1 MKINKK
7 QWLLHGVFIVILLIF
22 LFPIAF
28 AISNSLKTVEES
40 YNNILSL
47 IPRELTFD
55 NFRYVAERLPILR
68 IIGNTFFI
76 ATVVTVVKLL
86 TSVLCA
92 YALVFYDFRMRN
104 TMYFIMLTTMF
115 IPFTVTMIPNYLL
128 ISQWNL
134 LDSGWGV
141 MLPQL
146 ADVLG
151 IFLLRQSMRSIP
163 KSLIEVAR
171 VDNVK
176 DGAILRDIILPLVQP
191 SLISTGAMF
200 FINSWNEFVWPVLIL
215 KSKENYTLSLA
226 LQMFISAEGGTD
238 FPIAMAVSVI
248 TMVIPLL
255 LYLAFQRQIIR
266 TYVQSGLK

>member
-1 MKINKK
+1 
-7 QWLLHGVFIVILLIF
+7 
-22 LFPIAF
+22 
-28 AISNSLKTVEES
+28 
-40 YNNILSL
+40 
-47 IPRELTFD
+47 
-55 NFRYVAERLPILR
+55 
-68 IIGNTFFI
+68 
-76 ATVVTVVKLL
+76 
-86 TSVLCA
+86 
-92 YALVFYDFRMRN
+92 
-104 TMYFIMLTTMF
+104 
-115 IPFTVTMIPNYLL
+115 
-128 ISQWNL
+128 
-134 LDSGWGV
+134 
-141 MLPQL
+141 
-146 ADVLG
+146 
-151 IFLLRQSMRSIP
+151 MRSIP

-255 LYLAFQRQIIR
+255 LYLVFQRQIIR